1 MLQSY
6 ADGSAVA
13 LVVAKFVFITAFC
26 FGASEIAQ
34 AADHKISAQSMNFSC
49 SSARPGDTLTIPSGQ
64 RGPLKIFD
72 CDGTAA
78 NPIIIRNDP
87 GGNGPAVLSRTS
99 GSSGGFI
106 LQCINCIGVEI
117 DGSYKWQ
124 GAPSGKTYGIKV
136 TMTGGKGPSAFV
148 SIRGLSRFLTIRN
161 VEIDGAWPRL
171 ASGGSGIRVNDVTV
185 KSSRHPGL
193 WREGILIEDNY
204 IHDIKSEGMYI
215 GPNYK
220 NGDLPLR
227 NVEIRYNRVEDTGFD
242 GINTKSMW
250 AGNNSIHHNEVR
262 RAGKNGASVAEAA
275 QYSGIKN
282 ISGTVKIYNNWIETT
297 GQHGISAWTQHGPK
311 VSEGR
316 GPFAAQIWNNVIVD
330 AGALWR
336 PFMLQSFG
344 IHIGAQDGCEKPVPY
359 VYNNTIVN
367 SRQSAISVSSNVG
380 AGFVRDN
387 IVAGAGGNPVIS
399 APGFVKLINNQV
411 GSVAQLAFV
420 DAARRNFRLKVDSPA
435 RNEGGSDF
443 PPTDFDDV
451 KRPKD
456 GAPDQGAFEG
466 STGGG

>member
-1 MLQSY
+1 MQQLH

-13 LVVAKFVFITAFC
+13 LAAVKFVFIAAISL
-26 FGASEIAQ
+26 GASEMAL
-34 AADHKISAQSMNFSC
+34 AADHKISTQSERFDC
-49 SSARPGDTLTIPSGQ
+49 SSVRPGETITLPSGSRGSLTIQG
-64 RGPLKIFD
+64 
-72 CDGTAA
+72 CDGTPT

-87 GGNGPAVLSRTS
+87 EGDGPVVLRRTS
-99 GSSGGFI
+99 GSGGGFI
-106 LQCINCIGVEI
+106 FSCNHCVGVEI

-136 TMTGGKGPSAFV
+136 TMTGGQGPSAFV
-148 SIRGLSRFLTIRN
+148 SIRGLSRFITIRN
-161 VEIDGAWPRL
+161 VEVDGTWPAL
-171 ASGGSGIRVNDVTV
+171 ASGGSGIRVNDYSV
-185 KSSRHPGL
+185 KRSAYPGL

-204 IHDIKSEGMYI
+204 VHDIKSEGMYI
-215 GPNYK
+215 GPNYG

-250 AGNNSIHHNEVR
+250 AGDNSIHHNEFR
-262 RAGKNGASVAEAA
+262 RTGKNGASSNKSS

-297 GQHGISAWTQHGPK
+297 GQHGISVWTQDGPK

-330 AGALWR
+330 AGGLWR
-336 PFMLQSFG
+336 PFMSQSYG
-344 IHIGAQDGCEKPVPY
+344 IHVGAQDGCEKPAPY
-359 VYNNTIVN
+359 VYNNTIVD
-367 SRQSAISVSSNVG
+367 SRQGAISVGSNAG

-387 IVAGAGGNPVIS
+387 IVAGAGTNPVIT
-399 APGFVKLINNQV
+399 APSFVKLINNQIGTV
-411 GSVAQLAFV
+411 SQLGFV
-420 DAARRNFRLKVDSPA
+420 DPSRREFRLKIDSPA
-435 RNEGGSDF
+435 RNEGSYDF
-443 PPTDFDDV
+443 PATDFDDI

-466 STGGG
+466 STGGD